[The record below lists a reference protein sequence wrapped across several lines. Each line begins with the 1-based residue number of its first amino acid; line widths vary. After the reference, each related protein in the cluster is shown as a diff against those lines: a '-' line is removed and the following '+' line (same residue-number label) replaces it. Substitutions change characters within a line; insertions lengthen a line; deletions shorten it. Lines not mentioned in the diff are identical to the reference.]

1 MATCWPSVSIVIPVR
16 NEERILG
23 RCLEAIAALDYPK
36 EKVEVIVA
44 DSLSTD
50 RSSQIAASFGAR
62 VIPNQKQTV
71 VSGRNRGFSESH
83 GEFVAF
89 TDADCILRS
98 DWLHAGLRGFDSEA
112 VAGVG
117 GVTLAPGDAT
127 PFQKAVNV
135 LFLMAS
141 VAGATAHHQ
150 SAQTSHFVD
159 DLPGCNCIYRRDALA
174 QVMPLDENLLTAED
188 VWLNWQLSRR
198 GFRHAIANDMVLWH
212 YRRSTAKSFCR
223 QMYRFAI
230 GRLQVGKRSRR
241 LLSPLHIAAGF
252 SLPLAAIAVA
262 LGCAEGRAGILAAA
276 ALLAGLCLFA
286 VGLMRTKSF
295 SAALCVPMVVG
306 IFLSVWSAGF
316 LRDLFFPLQS
326 VDGK

>member
-1 MATCWPSVSIVIPVR
+1 MQTSWPSVSIIIPVR

-23 RCLEAIAALDYPK
+23 RCLQAIEMLDYPK
-36 EKVEVIVA
+36 DKLEVIIA

-50 RSSQIAASFGAR
+50 RSNRIAASFGAR
-62 VIPNQKQTV
+62 VIPNERQTV
-71 VSGRNRGFSESH
+71 VSGRNRGFAASG

-89 TDADCILRS
+89 TDADCILRA
-98 DWLHAGLRGFDSEA
+98 DWLKAALRGFETYN

-117 GVTLAPGDAT
+117 GVTLLPGDAT

-141 VAGATAHHQ
+141 VAGASAHHQ
-150 SAQTSHFVD
+150 RAPAARFVS
-159 DLPGCNCIYRRDALA
+159 DLAGCNCIYRRDALE

-188 VWLNWQLSRR
+188 VWLNWQLSCC
-198 GFRHAIANDMVLWH
+198 GFRYIIANDMILWH
-212 YRRSTAKSFCR
+212 HRRSTAKSFCR

-230 GRLQVGKRSRR
+230 GRLQVGKRSHC
-241 LLSPLHIAAGF
+241 LLSPLHIVAGF
-252 SLPLAAIAVA
+252 SLPIAIAALA
-262 LGCAEGRAGILAAA
+262 LGCIGGQAAILAL
-276 ALLAGLCLFA
+276 ALLVTSFGLFA
-286 VGLMRTKSF
+286 VGLATTKSLT
-295 SAALCVPMVVG
+295 AALCVPMVVA

-316 LRDLFFPLQS
+316 LRDLLFPLET